1 MVLCVGVGGVG
12 VGVGVGVGADLDL
25 KSFRV
30 LFEFYSKKMGMND
43 GETVHF

>member
-1 MVLCVGVGGVG
+1 MLVLEVLVLVL
-12 VGVGVGVGADLDL
+12 GVGADLDL